1 MEVEMET
8 ATTGK
13 GKTEPGID
21 GRTGRGRESGGAEIP
36 RPQSDR
42 ASILDRGGVRSRI
55 EFAEMSPAGGGKEEK
70 CASDGRYGSTLTV
83 TTTLSG
89 KYTVVG
95 LNKLRVSSRRCML
108 QHHACLRK
116 RGAVKQRAFSLAIQN
131 VSIIV

>member
-1 MEVEMET
+1 M
-8 ATTGK
+8 
-13 GKTEPGID
+13 D
-21 GRTGRGRESGGAEIP
+21 GRERTGEWRRRNPSASVG
-36 RPQSDR
+36 QNR

-95 LNKLRVSSRRCML
+95 LNKLRVSFRRCML
-108 QHHACLRK
+108 QHLACLRK